1 MSCAIRKWVA
11 KSLFIIT
18 ISFCGAAVAVP
29 AIDVLVISSKSSV
42 MHVNVEHSVVSYL
55 DSAALLENGGKL
67 RYHNSSIEGANQKIQ
82 ALKPDLIV
90 TIGSRAMK
98 QYWHINTP
106 RLYAFVTFNT
116 FSQLYTT
123 QPIANDHYGIIFLDQ
138 PLDRQLDLARKII
151 PEARVGLLLSSQST
165 SAASAYLSSQ
175 VLAADNNIVVSYVD
189 EKEQLVDQAKL
200 LLNDVDILLATP
212 DAAVWQPSSAK
223 WLLYLAYQQ
232 GKPVVGF
239 SEALTR
245 AGTIASVYSEP
256 EQIGRQIAEA
266 IKAFS
271 EGRVDWQKN
280 TGPKYYQHSVNESI
294 ANSLGISDAILN
306 AIKEKAN

>member
-1 MSCAIRKWVA
+1 MHYSEKLNDMNQRN
-11 KSLFIIT
+11 LFLAQ
-18 ISFCGAAVAVP
+18 FGE
-29 AIDVLVISSKSSV
+29 VIS
-42 MHVNVEHSVVSYL
+42 NYEY
-55 DSAALLENGGKL
+55 ALLKHTGETFTAWPENG
-67 RYHNSSIEGANQKIQ
+67 
-82 ALKPDLIV
+82 
-90 TIGSRAMK
+90 
-98 QYWHINTP
+98 
-106 RLYAFVTFNT
+106 
-116 FSQLYTT
+116 
-123 QPIANDHYGIIFLDQ
+123 
-138 PLDRQLDLARKII
+138 
-151 PEARVGLLLSSQST
+151 
-165 SAASAYLSSQ
+165 
-175 VLAADNNIVVSYVD
+175 
-189 EKEQLVDQAKL
+189 
-200 LLNDVDILLATP
+200 DVDILLATP